1 MEGFE
6 YQPHLVAFIDILGFK
21 ELVNETDRNSAK
33 LNEILKVL
41 HYLKTWELPDA
52 WGLELVEIEESAQY
66 KGVENFNISEITEA
80 TIFSDSIVVSVKA
93 ERNINERFTSLVA
106 NLAALGA
113 KMMEKGILIRGAITI
128 GNLYHKSGVILGKG
142 MIEAYQL
149 ELKSAVYPRI
159 ILSKKLIKELNY
171 PSLAK
176 RDRYGYNQ
184 YLQRYEDGCVGF
196 HQMIYYVVIQSW
208 VKMTPVI
215 LKDNLDKI
223 RRVIIQGLDS
233 NFENRDVFE
242 KFKWLRGEY
251 NNLCI
256 SNPTPTEEH
265 YPLQVK
271 DTIPSIKEI
280 NSLPNI
286 YHEY

>member
-1 MEGFE
+1 MEEFE

-21 ELVNETDRNSAK
+21 ELVNETDRNSDR
-33 LNEILKVL
+33 LNELLKVL

-66 KGVENFNISEITEA
+66 KGVENFNISDITEA
-80 TIFSDSIVVSVKA
+80 TVFSDSIVVSVNA
-93 ERNINERFTSLVA
+93 ERNVNERFTSLIA

-159 ILSKKLIKELNY
+159 ILSQTLIKELNY

-196 HQMIYYVVIQSW
+196 HQMIYYSVIQSW
-208 VKMTPVI
+208 VKMTPII

-233 NFENRDVFE
+233 NFEHRDVFE
-242 KFKWLRGEY
+242 KFKWLKEEY
-251 NNLCI
+251 NRLI
-256 SNPTPTEEH
+256 IFNPTPMDKH
-265 YPLQVK
+265 YPLQIK
-271 DTIPSIKEI
+271 DIIPSIKEI
-280 NSLPNI
+280 NRLSNI

>member
-1 MEGFE
+1 MGASR
-6 YQPHLVAFIDILGFK
+6 YLG
-21 ELVNETDRNSAK
+21 LQ
-33 LNEILKVL
+33 
-41 HYLKTWELPDA
+41 
-52 WGLELVEIEESAQY
+52 LVEIEESAQY
-66 KGVENFNISEITEA
+66 KGVENFNIANITEA
-80 TIFSDSIVVSVKA
+80 TVFSDSIVVSVKA

-113 KMMEKGILIRGAITI
+113 KMMEEGILIRGAITI

-159 ILSKKLIKELNY
+159 KLSKKLIKELNY
-171 PSLAK
+171 TSLAK

-196 HQMIYYVVIQSW
+196 HQMIYYTVIQSW
-208 VKMTPVI
+208 VKITPVI
-215 LKDNLDKI
+215 LKNNLDKI
-223 RRVIIQGLDS
+223 RSVIIQGLDS
-233 NFENRDVFE
+233 NFEHRDVFE
-242 KFKWLRGEY
+242 KFKWLKEEY

-256 SNPTPTEEH
+256 LDPTPMEEH
-265 YPLQVK
+265 YPMKIKQN
-271 DTIPSIKEI
+271 IPSIKDI